1 MQAVSTESRH
11 VREVDIFQDPFA
23 DDEEEENL
31 HAAPAAAAVSAHAAD
46 AMHV

>member
-1 MQAVSTESRH
+1 MQAVSTEGRH

-31 HAAPAAAAVSAHAAD
+31 HAPAAAAVSAHAAD
-46 AMHV
+46 AMHA